1 MRNILAIFFTVL
13 IVGLMGYTFFQGK
26 AFQGGEAGNIIED
39 IKYINTPQNSNENT
53 QVI

>member
-39 IKYINTPQNSNENT
+39 IIENDKRGD
-53 QVI
+53 IRKGR